1 MGKIFYIMGKS
12 SSGKDTVFRELLKKR
27 ELNLEKIV
35 LYTTRPLREDEK
47 DGIDYYFVN
56 QEILEKMENAGRVIE
71 LREYQTIYG
80 VWKYFTAD
88 SGQIDLEKKSY
99 LAIGTLD
106 SYQKIRSYF
115 GEERIIPLY
124 IEVED
129 GKRLHRALEREENQK
144 IPRYEELCRRFLA
157 DSHDFSEENLRNTGI
172 KKRFQNNECLD
183 QCVNEIVRYMKE
195 ILDQK

>member
-35 LYTTRPLREDEK
+35 LYTTRPPREDER

-129 GKRLHRALEREENQK
+129 GKRLHRALEREEK
-144 IPRYEELCRRFLA
+144 
-157 DSHDFSEENLRNTGI
+157 SENP
-172 KKRFQNNECLD
+172 
-183 QCVNEIVRYMKE
+183 EI
-195 ILDQK
+195 